1 MALFKRKKAPKVE
14 VETIIELD
22 IEKLLQDIESAS
34 EELKKAEGEK
44 RIEVLNK
51 LGTLSFEAHL
61 IDQSI
66 EFYET
71 SISENRSLGKAYTDL
86 IKLYN
91 IKRKE
96 AVDEKDN
103 AKIQFYLGKTD
114 QLMQLTKDTI
124 RGRF

>member
-34 EELKKAEGEK
+34 EELKNAEGEK

>member
-1 MALFKRKKAPKVE
+1 MAFFKRKKEPKVE
-14 VETIIELD
+14 VETIIEVD
-22 IEKLLQDIESAS
+22 IEKLLQNIESAS
-34 EELKKAEGEK
+34 EDLKNAEGDK
-44 RIEVLNK
+44 RIEILNK
-51 LGTLSFEAHL
+51 LGTLSFEANL

-66 EFYET
+66 EYYET

-103 AKIQFYLGKTD
+103 AKIQLYLGKTD

>member
-1 MALFKRKKAPKVE
+1 MAFFKRKKEPKVE
-14 VETIIELD
+14 VESVVERD
-22 IEKLLQDIESAS
+22 IEKLIQDIELAS
-34 EELKKAEGEK
+34 DELKNVEGDK
-44 RIEVLNK
+44 RIEILNR
-51 LGTLSFEAHL
+51 LGTLSYKANL

-66 EFYET
+66 EYYET
-71 SISENRSLGKAYTDL
+71 SISENRSLGRAYTDL

-103 AKIQFYLGKTD
+103 AKIQLYLGKTD